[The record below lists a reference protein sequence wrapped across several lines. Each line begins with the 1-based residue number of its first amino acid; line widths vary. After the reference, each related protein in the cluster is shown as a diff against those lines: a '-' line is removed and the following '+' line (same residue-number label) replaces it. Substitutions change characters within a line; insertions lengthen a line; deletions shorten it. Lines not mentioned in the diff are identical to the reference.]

1 MRDPITDF
9 AEISFAEDL
18 VFVGAQSASKGVGTT
33 YQEQLTATLA
43 KLRAILNG
51 RSLSFA
57 DVVKIGLFYHQSIM
71 ADEARLLAAL
81 KAEFATGRPVP
92 VMTAIPLHDLPQDE
106 ALLQI
111 ELIAL
116 KPGSGRSAA
125 RKAAGPDA
133 VHGFSCALRCDD
145 LIFVGG
151 KMPVDERGRVVH
163 HGNIVEQAHATM
175 GNLKKAIAELDA
187 DPLSVVKLNTYYV
200 GHGTTADWSMAAQ
213 VRSDAFVKP
222 GPGAT
227 GVPVP
232 GPYPDDMLL
241 RQEAIAIV
249 EKDGSP
255 WPRETSWPQD
265 VWDWPIS
272 VSFEQGLKLG
282 NLIVLGGQISAST
295 TGDAVFPKDISAQ
308 TTYVME
314 TIEKILGGFGKN
326 CECIKK
332 LTILYATDGN
342 PECRDTVLDL
352 VRPFFTSALPAL
364 TLIPLA
370 RLGLDG
376 IEVEIEGIGIA
387 D

>member
-1 MRDPITDF
+1 MSDPITAF
-9 AEISFAEDL
+9 KEISFAEDL
-18 VFVGAQSASKGVGTT
+18 VFVGAQSAGAGNGMPL
-33 YQEQLTATLA
+33 QGQLTTTLA
-43 KLRAILNG
+43 KLRSILNDG
-51 RSLSFA
+51 SMTFA
-57 DVVKIGLFYHQSIM
+57 DVVKIGVFYHQSVLEE
-71 ADEARLLAAL
+71 EAFLLKGLRAL
-81 KAEFATGRPVP
+81 FPSEGPAPV
-92 VMTAIPLHDLPQDE
+92 VTAIPLHNLPQDGD
-106 ALLQI
+106 LVQI

-116 KPGSGRSAA
+116 KPGSQRSAE
-125 RKAAGPDA
+125 RKAASLDV
-133 VHGFSCALRCDD
+133 VHGFSTAVRCDD

-151 KMPVDERGRVVH
+151 KMSVDGEVRVLH
-163 HGNIVEQAHATM
+163 SEDIVAQSRTTM
-175 GNLKKAIAELDA
+175 DNLKQAIKEVGA

-232 GPYPDDMLL
+232 GPYPDGVLL

-255 WPRETSWPQD
+255 RHRETSWPEG
-265 VWDWPIS
+265 VWDWPFP

-295 TGDAVFPKDISAQ
+295 TGDAVYPNDLASQ
-308 TTYVME
+308 TKYVME
-314 TIEKILGGFGKN
+314 TIEKILAGFDKN
-326 CECIKK
+326 CDCLEK
-332 LTILYATDGN
+332 LTILYATDGD
-342 PECRDTVLDL
+342 PADQETVLKR
-352 VRPFFTSALPAL
+352 VRPFFSTSMPTL

-370 RLGLDG
+370 RIGLDG